1 MPDGSEQTPP
11 GASPEVRRRR
21 REGWFIL
28 AAPIAV
34 VLFAVFLTRMPPSV
48 TGKSLGSDA
57 TLVLLI
63 NVSLIGLA
71 IIVILVGRN
80 IVKLILDRR
89 ARVLGSHLRTRLVA
103 AFVGVALL
111 PAGMLFTVALAFV
124 GNSVENWF
132 KGEVESALEGSLE
145 VAHAYYDDLARTS
158 LGFARSIA
166 KRVAADGLDRLGR
179 KDVLRKVLDDRRL
192 DYQLDLVEVFA
203 GDQVLARSRR
213 ADMPPRVGTEP
224 SAILVR
230 NALQGQEDTLVDSVG
245 GSDMVRAAAPVMI
258 DGRVIAAVVVDAWVP
273 RSVRLRREEI
283 DKSFRQYLQMKIQRR
298 PIQTSYTITLALVTV
313 VVLFAATWVAFAV
326 ARSITVPLQRL
337 AEGTRAVA
345 QGDLGQH
352 IEGEGDDEVG
362 TLVTS
367 FNAMTQD
374 LKTSR
379 DELEDRRRYL
389 EIVLGN
395 ISAGVIST
403 DPAGRIT
410 TLNHAAAALIGIAR
424 REGLGRAL
432 VDVFPPEARGDVTQM
447 VSELLDE
454 AREAQ
459 ASAVERQ
466 IEVGRE
472 GAQAA
477 VLMAGTPLVAEN
489 GKVEGVVLFL
499 EDVTHL
505 LRVQRMEAWREVARR
520 IAHEIKNPL
529 TPIQLSA
536 QRLRKRYAAQLQ
548 DDGGVFDECT
558 RTIIQQV
565 DDLKTLVNE
574 FATFARLP
582 RGEQTPQDLN
592 RLVDEAIVLF
602 REGHPDI
609 SFEFTPAAA
618 LPVIDL
624 DREGVKRVLI
634 NVLDNGVAACQARAR
649 AAGEAG
655 GRIELKTVYDGQLAV
670 VRVEIADD
678 GVGMTADVKARL
690 GEPYFS
696 TKADGTGL
704 GLAIVSEV
712 VADHNGFVRVRD
724 NQPHGSRFIIEFPAR
739 RQAALVAA
747 RGRRDAYAG

>member
-1 MPDGSEQTPP
+1 MPDGSDATPT
-11 GASPEVRRRR
+11 GASPEVQRRR
-21 REGWFIL
+21 REGWLIL
-28 AAPIAV
+28 VTAVAV
-34 VLFAVFLTRMPPSV
+34 VLFALVETRMPPSSA
-48 TGKSLGSDA
+48 GLSLGSDA
-57 TLVLLI
+57 VLVALI
-63 NVSLIGLA
+63 NLNLILLA
-71 IIVILVGRN
+71 LLVFLVGRN
-80 IVKLILDRR
+80 IVKLVLDRR
-89 ARVLGSHLRTRLVA
+89 ARVLGSHLRTRLVV
-103 AFVGVALL
+103 AFVGVTLL
-111 PAGMLFTVALAFV
+111 PAGILFAVALAFV

-145 VAHAYYDDLARTS
+145 VTHTYYEGLARTA
-158 LGFARSIA
+158 LGFARTIA
-166 KRVAADGLDRLGR
+166 QRAATDGLARPQR
-179 KDVLRKVLDDRRL
+179 KDALRRFLDERRT

-203 GDQVLARSRR
+203 GNQPAVRSRR
-213 ADMPPRVGTEP
+213 ADLPSRIGTSGDAVLLRNAQSGTEGT
-224 SAILVR
+224 V
-230 NALQGQEDTLVDSVG
+230 VDSVG
-245 GSDMVRAAAPVMI
+245 GSDMVRAAAPI
-258 DGRVIAAVVVDAWVP
+258 PGDGRPLGVVVVNAWVP
-273 RSVRLRREEI
+273 RSVRARREEI
-283 DKSFRQYLQMKIQRR
+283 DRSFGQYLRLKIQRR

-313 VVLFAATWVAFAV
+313 VVLFAATWVAFSV

-345 QGDLGQH
+345 QGDLEQH

-403 DPAGRIT
+403 NSAGRIT
-410 TLNHAAAALIGIAR
+410 TLNTAAAALLGVSR
-424 REGLGRAL
+424 REGLGRVL
-432 VDVFPPEARGDVTQM
+432 VDVFPPDARGEVTQM
-447 VSELLDE
+447 IAELLDE
-454 AREAQ
+454 ARAAQ
-459 ASAVERQ
+459 ANVVERQ
-466 IEVGRE
+466 LELGPD
-472 GAQAA
+472 ATHAA
-477 VLMAGTPLVAEN
+477 VLVTGTPLVDDN

-536 QRLRKRYAAQLQ
+536 QRLRKRYAAKLQ

-558 RTIIQQV
+558 KTIIQQV
-565 DDLKTLVNE
+565 EDLKSLVNE
-574 FATFARLP
+574 FASFARMQ

-592 RLVDEAIVLF
+592 RLVEEALVLF
-602 REGHPDI
+602 REGHLDI
-609 SFEFTPAAA
+609 AFDFVPAAA

-634 NVLDNGVAACQARAR
+634 NVLDNAVGACKARLR
-649 AAGEAG
+649 APGEAA
-655 GRIELKTVYDGQLAV
+655 GRIELKTVYDSQLAV
-670 VRVEIADD
+670 VRVEVADD
-678 GVGMTADVKARL
+678 GVGMTPDVKARL

-724 NQPHGSRFIIEFPAR
+724 NPPHGSRFIIEFPAR
-739 RQAALVAA
+739 RPTAQLAT